1 MTIAQIAAM
10 NAVKDALHYKTPRSM
25 SNAVDLV
32 AKAWKISR
40 KEAMRRI
47 SAKFPMFK
55 IAA

>member
-1 MTIAQIAAM
+1 MNIAQVVAM

-25 SNAVDLV
+25 ENAITLV

-40 KEAMRRI
+40 VEAMRRV
-47 SAKFPMFK
+47 SAKFPLFK